1 MVLSQLAGKVVV
13 ITGAA
18 RGIGWACTQGFVEAG
33 ATVVAVDWA
42 WEGAEE
48 ARTYLDAHST
58 MITSFDITRP
68 DEVNATAV
76 GVLGRLGRVD
86 VLINNVG
93 LRQKELYPPSGA
105 VTVLD
110 STNADWQVMFGVNV
124 LGTLN
129 VCRAFAPA
137 MISQRSGSI
146 INIGSR
152 DNPRIRNQPY
162 AASKAALTSLSR
174 YMAEELRE
182 FNVAVNVLYPSGTM
196 TTGSAE
202 MVSANRAQGILM
214 SPLLRPAHVV
224 PLALHLAEQDASGET
239 GQAIA
244 AVEWNE
250 KHGLG
255 GSEQWVA
262 EHD

>member
-1 MVLSQLAGKVVV
+1 MSQLAGKVVV

-18 RGIGWACTQGFVEAG
+18 RGIGWACTQGFLDAG
-33 ATVVAVDWA
+33 ATVVAADRA
-42 WEGAEE
+42 WEGADE
-48 ARTYLDAHST
+48 ARSVLDAHPAAVVT
-58 MITSFDITRP
+58 RFDITRP
-68 DEVNATAV
+68 EEVDSAA
-76 GVLGRLGRVD
+76 GEVLARLGRVD
-86 VLINNVG
+86 VLVNNVG

-110 STNADWQVMFGVNV
+110 STNADWEAMFGVNV
-124 LGTLN
+124 IGTLN
-129 VCRAFAPA
+129 TTRAFAPA

-174 YMAEELRE
+174 YLAEELRP

-202 MVSANRAQGILM
+202 MVNANRAQGIVM
-214 SPLLRPAHVV
+214 GALLRPGHVV
-224 PLALHLAEQDASGET
+224 PLALHFAEQDAGGDT

-244 AVEWNE
+244 AVEWNQA
-250 KHGLG
+250 HDLG
-255 GSEQWVA
+255 GPGEWVA
-262 EHD
+262 EPS

>member
-1 MVLSQLAGKVVV
+1 MSELTGKVVV
-13 ITGAA
+13 VTGAA
-18 RGIGWACTQGFVEAG
+18 RGIGWACTEAFLDAG
-33 ATVVAVDWA
+33 ATVVGVDRA

-48 ARTYLDAHST
+48 ARATLEDHATSA
-58 MITSFDITRP
+58 ITSFDITRP
-68 DEVNATAV
+68 EEVRAAAAD
-76 GVLGRLGRVD
+76 VLGRFGAVD
-86 VLINNVG
+86 VLVNNVG

-110 STNADWQVMFGVNV
+110 STNADWEAMFGVNV

-129 VCRAFAPA
+129 VTRAFAPA
-137 MISQRSGSI
+137 MISERRGSI

-174 YMAEELRE
+174 YLAEELRE
-182 FNVAVNVLYPSGTM
+182 FNVAVNVLFPSGTM

-202 MVSANRAQGILM
+202 MVSANRAQGIPM
-214 SPLLRPAHVV
+214 ARLLRPAHVV
-224 PLALHLAEQDASGET
+224 PLALHLAAQDAAGET

-244 AVEWNE
+244 AMDWNQE
-250 KHGLG
+250 HGLG
-255 GSEQWVA
+255 GPEQWVA
-262 EHD
+262 EPG